1 MHTRRRNT
9 LKLYQD
15 EFVAVVNAL
24 VNIDNLTGYCD
35 DPEAYNHVDADT
47 MRNMI
52 ATTLTR
58 CGIKVYDH
66 VRITDATRDTLVYNG
81 RRGEATPE
89 IKFRGKD
96 YSANAY
102 VDTLL
107 TTGEYVVLLD
117 NVIDLRN
124 E

>member
-1 MHTRRRNT
+1 MYTRRRNT

-35 DPEAYNHVDADT
+35 SPEAYNHVDADT

-66 VRITDATRDTLVYNG
+66 VRITDATRDTLVYEG

-89 IKFRGKD
+89 IKLRGKD
-96 YSANAY
+96 YSADAY
-102 VDTLL
+102 IDTLL
-107 TTGEYVVLLD
+107 TTGEHVVLLD